1 MSLFLLATKTCIPP
15 RPQRAT
21 PRAHLRNTLEQEVP
35 SHKLTVVA
43 APAGYG
49 KTTVLAEWAHSS
61 RFPVV
66 WLSVGEEDNDLE
78 RFLRYLLAAW
88 EEVQPGIRESPL
100 GLLLGAMAPD
110 SEAVLSAFINVGNE
124 VPNHLVFVLDDYHLI
139 EDPSIHEALTFLLDH
154 LPPALHFVLATRAEP
169 PLPLARYRARQQLF
183 ELRADNLRFSQKE
196 TVDFLSR
203 LMGLN
208 LSPDDIALLHA
219 ETEGWIAGLQLV
231 ALRPRHRRDLVRG
244 RPALSGRHRFIA
256 DYLAQD
262 VLDHLPPDVRDFLF
276 RTSVLEG
283 LCGPLCEAVTGRGGS
298 QEMLELLERDNLFLV
313 PLDDRREWYRYHRLF
328 ADFLNEELHW
338 RHPDE
343 VAHLHR
349 RAARWYLAHD
359 LPEQAFH
366 HAVEGHDVE
375 LVVQIADRYVLV
387 KLFSGEIRLL
397 KRWLESL
404 PEAWYT
410 SHSVLGLAQA
420 GVLFFTGQFEAC
432 ARWLDEVERLA
443 LAKSAD
449 RRGTLARVTAIRCFI
464 ACFHNNLARAEALAE
479 QALRELPEEDL
490 DFRAGV
496 YASLGDTYRR
506 CGRWEEAKA
515 YYRKVLDSPHAPT
528 FRIGSV
534 QAFGALADLE
544 LQQGRLRDSAAYW
557 RKALAAIQ
565 ERESW
570 GTFPLPLI
578 GWVFIRM
585 GEILY
590 EWNELGEARSHLSQ
604 GLERAELG
612 GDVRALIA
620 GYLLAGRVRLAEGDI
635 AKVAEYLE
643 RLRPLVEEAPF
654 PDWTSRFERFQLEF
668 WLAQDR
674 LRAAVQ
680 WADEMLQAR
689 ELGDRPE
696 SEVAHLAM
704 ARVLIVKGDAPS
716 LGRALLLLDRLIET
730 AEGEGRT
737 GVLIEALALQALGHW
752 RRGESAGAMTSL
764 ERALRLAE
772 PEGYVRLF
780 ADLGPPMARLLQE
793 ARSRAVLLDY
803 VETLLAAF
811 GGGLS
816 FPTPGQETLPEPLTS
831 REQEVLE
838 LIAAGLTNR
847 EIGEA
852 LVISPETVKKHT
864 GNIYSKLAVRSR
876 REAVARARELALLG

>member
-1 MSLFLLATKTCIPP
+1 MSLSLLVTKTRIPP
-15 RPQRAT
+15 RPRRAT
-21 PRAHLRNTLEQEVP
+21 PRAHLRDTLEQEVP
-35 SHKLTVVA
+35 YHKVTVVA

-49 KTTVLAEWAHSS
+49 KTTLLADWARSS
-61 RFPVV
+61 HFPVA

-88 EEVQPGIRESPL
+88 EEVQPGVRESPL
-100 GLLLGAMAPD
+100 GLLLGAMSPD
-110 SEAVLSAFINVGNE
+110 SEAALPAFINAGND

-154 LPPALHFVLATRAEP
+154 LPPALHFVLASRAKP

-183 ELRADNLRFSQKE
+183 EFRADDLRFSQEE
-196 TVDFLSR
+196 TNDFLNR
-203 LMGLN
+203 LMGLS
-208 LSPDDIALLHA
+208 LSPDDVALLHA

-231 ALRPRHRRDLVRG
+231 ALTPRHRRDLVRG
-244 RPALSGRHRFIA
+244 RPAVSGRHRFIA

-262 VLDHLPPDVRDFLF
+262 VLDQLPPDVREFLLK
-276 RTSVLEG
+276 TSLLER
-283 LCGPLCEAVTGRGGS
+283 LCGSLCEAVTGREGS
-298 QEMLELLERDNLFLV
+298 QEMLELLERENLFLV
-313 PLDDRREWYRYHRLF
+313 PLDDRREWYRYHWLF
-328 ADFLNEELHW
+328 ADFLREELHR
-338 RHPDE
+338 RHLDE

-349 RAARWYLAHD
+349 AAARWHLAHE
-359 LPEQAFH
+359 LPEQAFY
-366 HAVEGHDVE
+366 HAVEGNDVE
-375 LVVQIADRYVLV
+375 LVVHITERYVLV

-410 SHSVLGLAQA
+410 SHPVLGLAQA
-420 GVLFFTGQFEAC
+420 GVLFFTGQFDAC
-432 ARWLDEVERLA
+432 VHCLDEVERRA
-443 LAKSAD
+443 LAKRAD
-449 RRGTLARVTAIRCFI
+449 RRDTLARVTAIRCFI
-464 ACFHNNLARAEALAE
+464 ACFHKSLVQAEALAE

-490 DFRAGV
+490 DHRVGV
-496 YASLGDTYRR
+496 YASLGDTYRQ

-515 YYRKVLDSPHAPT
+515 CYLQVLDFPHAPT
-528 FRIGSV
+528 FRIYSV
-534 QAFGALADLE
+534 HAFGALADLE
-544 LQQGRLRDSAAYW
+544 LRQGRLRDSAAYW
-557 RKALAAIQ
+557 SKALAVIQ
-565 ERESW
+565 ERENW
-570 GTFPLPLI
+570 AAFPLPLI

-590 EWNELGEARSHLSQ
+590 EWNDLGEAGSHLSR

-620 GYLLAGRVRLAEGDI
+620 GYLLAGRVQLAEGDI
-635 AKVAEYLE
+635 AAAVDYLE
-643 RLRPLVEEAPF
+643 RVRPLVEEAPF
-654 PDWTSRFERFQLEF
+654 PDWTSRFERFQLEL
-668 WLAQDR
+668 WLVQDR
-674 LRAAVQ
+674 LRAAVH
-680 WADEMLQAR
+680 WSDGMLQGGTI
-689 ELGDRPE
+689 EDRPE
-696 SEVAHLAM
+696 NEVARLAV

-716 LGRALLLLDRLIET
+716 LERALVLLDRLLEA
-730 AEGEGRT
+730 AEAEGRT

-752 RRGESAGAMTSL
+752 RRGDSAGSMTSL

-780 ADLGPPMARLLQE
+780 VDLGLPMARLLQE
-793 ARSRAVLLDY
+793 ARSRAVLPDY
-803 VETLLAAF
+803 VATLLAAF
-811 GGGLS
+811 GGRLS
-816 FPTPGQETLPEPLTS
+816 FPTPAQETLPEPLTS

-838 LIAAGLTNR
+838 LMAAGLTNR